1 MKKWKLCLVNLLLI
15 PQLAF
20 AAPSELDQV
29 VAVVND
35 GVILKSDV
43 DSMHRTVEKNAVSQ
57 GQTLP
62 PEKELNNQ
70 IVERLITEELQY
82 QQAEKMGIRI
92 DDPRLDQAISKI
104 AKDNNESVE
113 ALRQSVT
120 KEGTSWATYR
130 EQLRKEIA
138 IAEARNANVRR
149 RINILPQEVDTLAAQ
164 LNKKNQAQV
173 TYHLEHIQLTLSDD
187 ADATERKAVADEAD
201 DLVRQLKN
209 GADFASLALRYSKG
223 PKAFQGGDWGWM
235 RLEEMPT
242 IFADQIG
249 AHGNGAII
257 GPFRSGVGYHILK
270 IAGVKGLETV
280 AVTETKL
287 AIF

>member
-138 IAEARNANVRR
+138 MLRR
-149 RINILPQEVDTLAAQ
+149 
-164 LNKKNQAQV
+164 
-173 TYHLEHIQLTLSDD
+173 
-187 ADATERKAVADEAD
+187 
-201 DLVRQLKN
+201 
-209 GADFASLALRYSKG
+209 
-223 PKAFQGGDWGWM
+223 
-235 RLEEMPT
+235 EMPT
-242 IFADQIG
+242 CAAESTSF
-249 AHGNGAII
+249 
-257 GPFRSGVGYHILK
+257 PKRSTRLQHS
-270 IAGVKGLETV
+270 
-280 AVTETKL
+280 
-287 AIF
+287 